1 MCELSCFQS
10 ANLRNPREKHNGR
23 RFGLFAHP
31 SYLCELNER
40 NKMSLYLPPHYR
52 NLLGSVEQTEKAIK
66 AVKDMFQDNLS
77 AQLAL
82 LRVTAPM
89 TVLSG
94 TGIND
99 DLNGV
104 ERPVRFPVL
113 SLDEAQAEVVH
124 SLAKWKRL
132 KLAELGITPG
142 RGIYTDMNALRPDE
156 ELDNLHSIYVDQ
168 WDWEKVIR
176 PEDRNL
182 DFLKRTVRRIYE
194 AVKVTENKLYVEF
207 PQLVP
212 ALPDD
217 IFFIHA
223 EELLQRYPGLTPKER
238 ENAIVR
244 EYKAV
249 FVIGIGGKL
258 SDGSVHDGR
267 AADYDDWSTPNSD
280 GYQGLNGDIL
290 LWNPVLESAFE
301 ISSMGIRVDP
311 EAMRR
316 QLKERGQEEKAGLYF
331 HRRLLAG
338 ELPATIGGGIGQSRL
353 CMYLLR
359 KAHIGE
365 IQSSIWPEPMREA
378 CHRAGIELA

>member
-1 MCELSCFQS
+1 
-10 ANLRNPREKHNGR
+10 
-23 RFGLFAHP
+23 
-31 SYLCELNER
+31 
-40 NKMSLYLPPHYR
+40 MSLQLPPHYR

-113 SLDEAQAEVVH
+113 SLGEAQAEVVH

-176 PEDRNL
+176 PEDRTL

-217 IFFIHA
+217 IYFIHA
-223 EELLQRYPGLTPKER
+223 EELLQKYPTLSPKER

-244 EYKAV
+244 EHKAV
-249 FVIGIGGKL
+249 FIIGIGGKL
-258 SDGSVHDGR
+258 SDGSIHDGR

-280 GYQGLNGDIL
+280 GYEGLNGDIL

-301 ISSMGIRVDP
+301 ISSMGIRVNP
-311 EAMRR
+311 EAMLR
-316 QLKERGQEEKAGLYF
+316 QLKERGQEAKKDLYF
-331 HRRLLAG
+331 HRRLIAG
-338 ELPATIGGGIGQSRL
+338 ELPQTIGGGIGQSRL

-365 IQSSIWPEPMREA
+365 IQSSIWPEAMREA
-378 CHRAGIELA
+378 CHQAGIELA